1 MECAIGLIV
10 GGALQ
15 IQLLLLLLL
24 LVADTSIKFRKDPFR
39 GVDGIA
45 WKKATFAKQ
54 MPSPTAVAMAAAN
67 NCHQW
72 LSDSLNVNF
81 DL

>member
-45 WKKATFAKQ
+45 WKKATFAKP
-54 MPSPTAVAMAAAN
+54 MSSPMAVAMVAARKR
-67 NCHQW
+67 
-72 LSDSLNVNF
+72 D
-81 DL
+81 